1 MQDLINHCLQYS
13 PINRPSAQ
21 EVFDRLCSSE
31 FVSLKRAVQVER
43 DQTIQMFA
51 TRVRGK
57 GLLPDSGVQGM
68 GQGASLCTLILY
80 WATCMYC
87 IGSTCIAFGLRVF
100 CWQILSGSNL
110 YTIFST
116 LECYVKWYILPP
128 PPSCSVSRKV
138 RVVRAWRCGWP
149 VFWVALPWSP
159 SWTSLSRMLH
169 LMYVWQA
176 LTAVH
181 PGYHWPY
188 TSAWSYV

>member
-13 PINRPSAQ
+13 PANRPSAQ

-80 WATCMYC
+80 
-87 IGSTCIAFGLRVF
+87 
-100 CWQILSGSNL
+100 
-110 YTIFST
+110 
-116 LECYVKWYILPP
+116 
-128 PPSCSVSRKV
+128 
-138 RVVRAWRCGWP
+138 
-149 VFWVALPWSP
+149 
-159 SWTSLSRMLH
+159 
-169 LMYVWQA
+169 
-176 LTAVH
+176 
-181 PGYHWPY
+181 
-188 TSAWSYV
+188 